1 MLFTKILR
9 CAIFAALFIGTVAI
23 PGEHKLISIVKKSKP
38 WFDKGADV
46 GLMVGA
52 LGFAPFAHSL
62 YKHNAASGY
71 SRPIKMALLGGIILM
86 TAPAACASI
95 GGIAHLFIK
104 QKEELDKVVQ
114 KQIDFAQRAK
124 RAGLDESDLTP
135 LNTIKTEKLIKWFQQ
150 DSSHIE
156 GSFCSDVIRKAK
168 FTKQI
173 QKRQTQLQIEL
184 KELPSAADYLKAR
197 SYTTIKEMLEQERA

>member
-9 CAIFAALFIGTVAI
+9 CTIFAALFMATVAL
-23 PGEHKLISIVKKSKP
+23 PGEHKLVSIMKKTKP
-38 WFDKGADV
+38 WFDNGAEV

-62 YKHNAASGY
+62 YKYNAASGY
-71 SRPIKMALLGGIILM
+71 SQPIKMALLGGIILM
-86 TAPAACASI
+86 TAPTACASI
-95 GGIAHLFIK
+95 GGLAHMFIK

-124 RAGLDESDLTP
+124 RAGLAESDLTP

-150 DSSHIE
+150 DRSHIE
-156 GSFCSDVIRKAK
+156 RTFFSDAIQKAK
-168 FTKQI
+168 NTKQI
-173 QKRQTQLQIEL
+173 QKRHAQLQIEL
-184 KELPSAADYLKAR
+184 QGLPSPEEYAKIR
-197 SYTTIKEMLEQERA
+197 KEMLEQERKRTK